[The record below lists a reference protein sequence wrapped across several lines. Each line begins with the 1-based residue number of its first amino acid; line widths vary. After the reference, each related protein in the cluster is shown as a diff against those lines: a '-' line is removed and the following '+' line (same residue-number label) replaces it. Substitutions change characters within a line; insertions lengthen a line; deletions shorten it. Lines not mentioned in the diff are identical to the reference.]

1 MKKKSLLPLV
11 LLTASSLALAV
22 SSPVNNVT
30 PFAETVAV
38 QAQEATTL
46 KVAYLAPHGDKSFA
60 SVVVAMQGD
69 VVVDAQIDEFQ
80 FVEGDQWTGVPNAD
94 RKSVV

>member
-11 LLTASSLALAV
+11 LLTASSLALAI

-38 QAQEATTL
+38 QAQETTTL

-80 FVEGDQWTGVPNAD
+80 FV
-94 RKSVV
+94 